1 VETQEITVTPVDFVT
16 AGKAMRDAGLA
27 APLACDTP
35 ESIAYGGD
43 CFEMVN
49 PDGKTTFVL
58 RRKDDILWI
67 DGAGSVQ
74 GEHQVHHGLHLAKEI
89 GQQCG
94 CKEVAFE
101 TARRGLVRQAARH
114 GFEVV
119 GFILKAKI

>member
-1 VETQEITVTPVDFVT
+1 
-16 AGKAMRDAGLA
+16 MRQAGLQ

-35 ESIAYGGD
+35 ERIARGGA

-49 PDGKTTFVL
+49 PSGKTTFVL
-58 RRKDDILWI
+58 RQRDGILWI

-74 GEHQVHHGLHLAKEI
+74 GDHQVHHGLNLVKEI
-89 GQQCG
+89 AIQCG

-101 TARRGLVRQAARH
+101 TARRGLVKQAARH